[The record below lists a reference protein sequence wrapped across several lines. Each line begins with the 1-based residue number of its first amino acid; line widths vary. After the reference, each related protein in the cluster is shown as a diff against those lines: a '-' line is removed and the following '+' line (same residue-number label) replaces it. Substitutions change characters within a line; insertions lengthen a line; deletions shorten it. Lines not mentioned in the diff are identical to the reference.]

1 METQKITYSVQAH
14 KGIINAIDG
23 IGGGGFGYGAP
34 EILTGGRDGCVR
46 LWDIR

>member
-1 METQKITYSVQAH
+1 MDA
-14 KGIINAIDG
+14 
-23 IGGGGFGYGAP
+23 IGGAGYGYGAP